1 MNKLVPSVVLGSIL
15 CALSQVCAAGDIG
28 QHPAIFVSRSLPGIE
43 ASSFIVGHPAGG
55 YAGRAE
61 RANFEHPAVVMHR
74 AGQIAHV
81 DPNTFIVQPPAT
93 TAWTAPAAA
102 PVVTATIIAAE

>member
-1 MNKLVPSVVLGSIL
+1 MNKLVASTVLGSVVSV
-15 CALSQVCAAGDIG
+15 LSQVSMAGDIG

-55 YAGRAE
+55 YAGHAE
-61 RANFEHPAVVMHR
+61 HANFEHPAVVMHR
-74 AGQIAHV
+74 AGQISHI

-93 TAWTAPAAA
+93 TAWTMQAAA
-102 PVVTATIIAAE
+102 PVINAAISAN

>member
-1 MNKLVPSVVLGSIL
+1 MNKLVPSVILGSIL
-15 CALSQVCAAGDIG
+15 CALSHVCVAADIG

-61 RANFEHPAVVMHR
+61 HANFEHPAVVMHR
-74 AGQIAHV
+74 AGQVGHLN
-81 DPNTFIVQPPAT
+81 PNTFIVQPPAT
-93 TAWTAPAAA
+93 TAWTMPAAT
-102 PVVTATIIAAE
+102 PVVTAAIIAAE